1 MTTFAASCGECIHK
15 GFKEKPFDPNYRKRE
30 RFATRPSLEEL
41 FAGVSE
47 KAPHNGRVY
56 QRAVGLHINMSAKRF
71 QDDEILRM
79 KV

>member
-1 MTTFAASCGECIHK
+1 VDQLRPL
-15 GFKEKPFDPNYRKRE
+15 FKEKSFDPDYRKRE
-30 RFATRPSLEEL
+30 CFAARPSLEKL
-41 FAGVSE
+41 FADVSDKTTRNE
-47 KAPHNGRVY
+47 WIY